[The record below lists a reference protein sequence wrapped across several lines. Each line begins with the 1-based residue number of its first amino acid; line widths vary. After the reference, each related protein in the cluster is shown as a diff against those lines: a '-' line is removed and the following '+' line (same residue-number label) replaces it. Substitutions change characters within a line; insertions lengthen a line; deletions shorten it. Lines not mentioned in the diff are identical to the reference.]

1 MRKNLALFFIGC
13 FIFLLFVLFSYLVD
27 KDLFYQFDFDTT
39 VKLQDRIPRRFDN
52 FFSSFSL
59 IGSIEIVSIFL
70 LIFLVI
76 KRKLRGIFVLG
87 FYALLHV
94 LELFGKVF
102 VEHPNPPFMFFRN
115 DIDFSFPSSHVV
127 TGFSYPSGHS
137 ARTTF
142 ISALLFLWLIK
153 SKKLSLTQKL
163 FILSIVAI
171 FDIIMFISRI
181 YLGEH
186 WTTDVIGGILLGA
199 SFAFISIFFV

>member
-1 MRKNLALFFIGC
+1 MRGKLAVFSIGITFFW
-13 FIFLLFVLFSYLVD
+13 LFVFFSYLVD
-27 KDLFYQFDFDTT
+27 KDLFIQFDFDTT
-39 VKLQDRIPRRFDN
+39 VKLQDNISVRFDEL
-52 FFSSFSL
+52 FSTFSL
-59 IGSIEIVSIFL
+59 IGSVEIVSIFL

-94 LELFGKVF
+94 FELFGKVF

-137 ARTTF
+137 ARTAF
-142 ISALLFLWLIK
+142 ISILLFLWIIK

-163 FILSIVAI
+163 FVLSIVAI

-186 WTTDVIGGILLGA
+186 WTTDVIGGALLGI
-199 SFAFISIFFV
+199 SLAFLSIFAL

>member
-1 MRKNLALFFIGC
+1 MFFLGVSVFFLFI
-13 FIFLLFVLFSYLVD
+13 LFSYLVD

-39 VKLQDRIPRRFDN
+39 VKLQDNISRRFDEL
-52 FFSSFSL
+52 FSSFSL

-70 LIFLVI
+70 LVFLVI

-87 FYALLHV
+87 FYVLLHV
-94 LELFGKVF
+94 FELFGKVF

-137 ARTTF
+137 ARTAF

-163 FILSIVAI
+163 FIISVIAI
-171 FDIIMFISRI
+171 FDVTMLVSRV

-186 WTTDVIGGILLGA
+186 WTTDVIGGALLGI
-199 SFAFISIFFV
+199 SLAFLSIFAL